1 MKLDNIGRCN
11 TCNQYT
17 LDCDQA
23 DQIPAQL
30 VEVAQFLR
38 NRELFTGEGSVR
50 KLCTVVT
57 FKEYADC
64 IIGHIF
70 HRQVREI
77 LGDHNGW
84 YILNVGR
91 SMLSDENLHTIH
103 HGLTFWP
110 SETHN
115 KATIQEM
122 EYAYMQVLTQV
133 TNGWKKT
140 AIENPME
147 KDPNEFE
154 LFIKQRSFVEEDA
167 LLRFLAGKFGL
178 ADEMGVY
185 AYSGSSKL
193 QMWIKKESFD
203 LVTEIMGFQF
213 TGKENDTR

>member
-1 MKLDNIGRCN
+1 MKLDNIGKCN

-30 VEVAQFLR
+30 VKVAQFLR
-38 NRELFTGEGSVR
+38 NRELFTGKGSIR

-57 FKEYADC
+57 LKEHGDSR
-64 IIGHIF
+64 IGHIF
-70 HRQVREI
+70 HQQVREI
-77 LGDHNGW
+77 LGDHKGW
-84 YILNVGR
+84 YIREFVGF
-91 SMLSDENLHTIH
+91 DENLHTIY

-122 EYAYMQVLTQV
+122 EYAYKQVLTQM
-133 TNGWKKT
+133 TNGWNKT